1 LTSKVKALSLV
12 QNWDGVGEADYLVKS
27 LEEVIKDDLD
37 EMNGDD
43 NDSDFETDDESGS
56 DSEDGGEKSSS
67 APAADASAEP
77 KPEDGAVATTGEVP
91 PTPGGE
97 GGETVGEVTVPV
109 PDGSDSDDSD
119 DEPSA
124 IEWVDLLEDKGEE
137 VALGLRV
144 YTQTKDEPAL
154 VTGRIKSADETWE
167 W

>member
-1 LTSKVKALSLV
+1 MSLV

-56 DSEDGGEKSSS
+56 DSEDGDEKSSD
-67 APAADASAEP
+67 APAADAPAQP
-77 KPEDGAVATTGEVP
+77 KPEDGAVAATGEAP
-91 PTPGGE
+91 PTPGGD
-97 GGETVGEVTVPV
+97 GGETTGEVTVPV